1 MIEFNHKQVFSLEGR
16 RVYVAGHNGMVG
28 SALLRRLSKEK
39 CEILSVDRKQLDLK
53 DGKAVNEWFEKNKPE
68 VVFFA
73 AALVGGIY
81 ANKTYPVDFLLDNLA
96 IQNSVIAASFDNEV
110 KKLMFLGSSCI
121 YPRDAKQPLKEES
134 LLTGE
139 LEKTNEAY
147 AIAKIAG
154 LKLCQSY
161 RRQYG
166 ADYISV
172 MPTNL
177 YGPNDNYHS
186 KNSHVVAALIA
197 RFHEAIQL
205 GRDKIVLWGT
215 GKPLR
220 EFLHVDDL
228 ADGLVFAMKN
238 YSEEQHINLGT
249 GKEISIND
257 FANLLKEISGW
268 SGVIEYDQSYPD
280 GTPRKVMDVSKM
292 TSLGWKAKIE
302 LKEGLKQTFEWYSKH
317 GAPSQMKTKH

>member
-1 MIEFNHKQVFSLEGR
+1 MIESNHKQAFSLEER

-53 DGKAVNEWFEKNKPE
+53 DDKAVNEWFEKNKPE

-73 AALVGGIY
+73 AALVGGIF

-96 IQNSVIAASFDNEV
+96 IQNSVITASFDNEV
-110 KKLMFLGSSCI
+110 KKFMFLGSSCI
-121 YPRDAKQPLKEES
+121 YPRDATQPLKEES

-139 LEKTNEAY
+139 LEKTNEPY

-177 YGPNDNYHS
+177 YGPGDNYHP

-197 RFHEAIQL
+197 KFYEAIQL

-249 GKEISIND
+249 GKEISIDD

-268 SGVIEYDQSYPD
+268 SGVIEYDLSYPD

-292 TSLGWKAKIE
+292 TSLGWKAKIG
-302 LKEGLKQTFEWYSKH
+302 LKEGLKKTFEWYSRR
-317 GAPSQMKTKH
+317 GVPSQRNANH

>member
-1 MIEFNHKQVFSLEGR
+1 MIEFNHKQAFSLEGR

-53 DGKAVNEWFEKNKPE
+53 DGKAVNEWFKINKPE

-73 AALVGGIY
+73 AALVGGIF

-96 IQNSVIAASFDNEV
+96 IQNSVITASFDNEV
-110 KKLMFLGSSCI
+110 KKFMFLGSSCI

-134 LLTGE
+134 LLTGK
-139 LEKTNEAY
+139 LEKTNEPY

-154 LKLCQSY
+154 LKLCQAY

-166 ADYISV
+166 VDYISV

-186 KNSHVVAALIA
+186 KNSHVVAALIS

-280 GTPRKVMDVSKM
+280 GAPRKVMDVSKM

-317 GAPSQMKTKH
+317 GAPS